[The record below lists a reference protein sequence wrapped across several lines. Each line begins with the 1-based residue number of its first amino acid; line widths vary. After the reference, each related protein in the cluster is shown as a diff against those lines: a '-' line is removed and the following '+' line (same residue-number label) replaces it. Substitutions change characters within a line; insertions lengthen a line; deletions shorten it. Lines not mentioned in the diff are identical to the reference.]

1 MGQPATSCRQRT
13 AGVAIAGALES
24 ARRVAGG
31 SNLCTASGASRI
43 RGLDHGTK
51 KCADGLFLS
60 ANASCLGCVCRRADE
75 TAMVLLC
82 VGFDPLRAGSFVQN
96 NGLHAASGAV
106 PDFVVTEKADQLAKN
121 YSDRPVFPS
130 WAGDG
135 LDHSLVGT
143 IPSGHARSALCPQSD
158 RARPHRQSRGLVLF
172 GQTHLAIQSDLHL
185 SAMGYRADSSA
196 RLHVAVGGNGSLRG
210 NLFSAA
216 ICGAQRR
223 NRNAVF
229 RSHA

>member
-1 MGQPATSCRQRT
+1 MACDGFGFPSTRLRSIFRWFIQPFASSTHS
-13 AGVAIAGALES
+13 GGLIPLAII
-24 ARRVAGG
+24 G
-31 SNLCTASGASRI
+31 STCYFMSPT
-43 RGLDHGTK
+43 H
-51 KCADGLFLS
+51 CW
-60 ANASCLGCVCRRADE
+60 CCVCRCADE

-172 GQTHLAIQSDLHL
+172 GQTDLAIQSDLHL
-185 SAMGYRADSSA
+185 SAMEHRADSSA
-196 RLHVAVGGNGSLRG
+196 LLHVAVGGNGSLRG

-216 ICGAQRR
+216 ICWAQRR